1 MRHEPYTNTLAN
13 IFYMKIRYTKKRL
26 RANLILGLLW
36 LALSLAKGL
45 FSVFDDW
52 TDFFFVGMAIL
63 YLGQYLIEWQNQY
76 LSIDQDQ
83 IKVNYPF
90 GKKIN
95 LSDINRIKKFAG
107 DYIIKTDRRE
117 LIINT
122 QIIDRESLN
131 VLNQV
136 LATLDLPPDKTP
148 FANNGYG

>member
-1 MRHEPYTNTLAN
+1 
-13 IFYMKIRYTKKRL
+13 MKIRYTRKRL

-63 YLGQYLIEWQNQY
+63 YLGQFLIEWQNQY
-76 LSIDQDQ
+76 LTIDQDQ

-95 LSDINRIKKFAG
+95 LSDVNWIKKFAG
-107 DYIIKTDRRE
+107 DYIIKTDE
-117 LIINT
+117 KKLTINT
-122 QIIDRESLN
+122 QIIDSDSLEDLNRVLSSLN
-131 VLNQV
+131 
-136 LATLDLPPDKTP
+136 LPPDKTP
-148 FANNGYG
+148 FANNANKPIPALAGE

>member
-1 MRHEPYTNTLAN
+1 
-13 IFYMKIRYTKKRL
+13 MKIRYTKKRL

-36 LALSLAKGL
+36 LALGLAKGL

-52 TDFFFVGMAIL
+52 TDFFFFGMAIL
-63 YLGQYLIEWQNQY
+63 YLGQYLNEWQNQY

-107 DYIIKTDRRE
+107 DYIIKTDKKE
-117 LIINT
+117 LTINT

-131 VLNQV
+131 DLNEV
-136 LATLDLPPDKTP
+136 LAKLDLPPDKTP
-148 FANNGYG
+148 FANNAYNPSPALAGE

>member
-1 MRHEPYTNTLAN
+1 
-13 IFYMKIRYTKKRL
+13 MKIRYTKKRL

-90 GKKIN
+90 GKKIK
-95 LSDINRIKKFAG
+95 LSDVNWIKKFAG
-107 DYIIKTDRRE
+107 DYIIKTDEKE
-117 LIINT
+117 LTINT
-122 QIIDRESLN
+122 QIIDRDSLEDLN
-131 VLNQV
+131 KVLSNIS
-136 LATLDLPPDKTP
+136 LPPDKTP
-148 FANNGYG
+148 FANNAYNPSPAIAGE